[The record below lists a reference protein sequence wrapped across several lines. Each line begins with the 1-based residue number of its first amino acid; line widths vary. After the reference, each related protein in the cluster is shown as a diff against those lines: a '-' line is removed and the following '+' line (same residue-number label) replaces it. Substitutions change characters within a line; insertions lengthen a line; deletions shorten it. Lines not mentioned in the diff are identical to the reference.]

1 MAKKGGYRMFKVL
14 SRSSENCRPKVAITK
29 TDTATSFKILH
40 LKLWSYMFFATGHL
54 KRADIDRM
62 AIFDSLKILEWD
74 TAKKN
79 CSNFV
84 LTVCVLV
91 FSHL

>member
-1 MAKKGGYRMFKVL
+1 
-14 SRSSENCRPKVAITK
+14 
-29 TDTATSFKILH
+29 
-40 LKLWSYMFFATGHL
+40 MFFATGHL